1 MDNILRTSTINR
13 KTEETSIS
21 IKLNLDGTGKY
32 NIETDIGFLKH
43 MLEQISKHSLIDLD
57 IKAHGDTETGTH
69 HTIEDTAIALGR
81 AIRDAK
87 NKLEPAILLNIV
99 SFGFL
104 IVGIANIVN
113 VFTMQ
118 DITGMLSWFGW
129 VIFSTLLGI
138 AVIRSKS

>member
-57 IKAHGDTETGTH
+57 I
-69 HTIEDTAIALGR
+69 
-81 AIRDAK
+81 
-87 NKLEPAILLNIV
+87 
-99 SFGFL
+99 
-104 IVGIANIVN
+104 
-113 VFTMQ
+113 
-118 DITGMLSWFGW
+118 
-129 VIFSTLLGI
+129 
-138 AVIRSKS
+138 